1 MRDLGDRIRT
11 VTGVPPPDIGP
22 IPPRSPE
29 ERAGIFNLAAAQ
41 PAQVFPP
48 PANLVDMMA
57 YIAGRYGGGFSS
69 SANVTPICV
78 EQHAGPVAYNDGGV
92 IYPAAPHPP
101 RDPSWQEY
109 RRTWLETG
117 DLSALTAM
125 DACDPAA
132 MSGDDWLDC
141 DEYDA
146 LRAPVPELLPP
157 PSARHRAAT
166 AIVLAVLLGWLL
178 ATLIYYGVI

>member
-1 MRDLGDRIRT
+1 VFSAGYPCASSRCLRLSLWEKNMRDLGDRIRA
-11 VTGVPPPDIGP
+11 VTGVPPADIGP
-22 IPPRSPE
+22 IDIPPRPPGGHVFASGGPIARMFLPLIRVE
-29 ERAGIFNLAAAQ
+29 EHDG
-41 PAQVFPP
+41 PP
-48 PANLVDMMA
+48 P
-57 YIAGRYGGGFSS
+57 
-69 SANVTPICV
+69 
-78 EQHAGPVAYNDGGV
+78 
-92 IYPAAPHPP
+92 P
-101 RDPSWQEY
+101 REPGWQEH

-125 DACDPAA
+125 DACDPVS

-146 LRAPVPELLPP
+146 LRAPAPELLPP
-157 PSARHRAAT
+157 PSARHRVAT